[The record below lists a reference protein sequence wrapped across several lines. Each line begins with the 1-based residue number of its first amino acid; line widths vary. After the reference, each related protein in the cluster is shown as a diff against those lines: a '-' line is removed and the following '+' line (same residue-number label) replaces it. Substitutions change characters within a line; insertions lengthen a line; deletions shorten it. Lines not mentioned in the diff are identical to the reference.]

1 MDEGGVTAK
10 TTTDL
15 IDLGGVAEVGLHQ
28 GIEEGHVVM
37 DNNIIIMAEEAG
49 VMTEGAEGVGAL
61 MKTGF
66 RIGGAEVEAGED
78 TGEVGVEAGEG
89 GAGVEEAEVGAET
102 VRGEAIPEVSA
113 ETDLAEPG
121 LFNMSTVKFRTY
133 TRKKIPIFPI

>member
-1 MDEGGVTAK
+1 MDAGEVAAK

-28 GIEEGHVVM
+28 GIEDDHVVM
-37 DNNIIIMAEEAG
+37 DTNIIMAEEAG

-66 RIGGAEVEAGED
+66 RIGGAEVQAVED
-78 TGEVGVEAGEG
+78 TGKVGVEAGEG

-121 LFNMSTVKFRTY
+121 LFNMSTVKLRTY
-133 TRKKIPIFPI
+133 TRKKIPNSPI

>member
-1 MDEGGVTAK
+1 MDAGGVTAK

-28 GIEEGHVVM
+28 GIEDDHVVM
-37 DNNIIIMAEEAG
+37 DTIIMLEEAR

-66 RIGGAEVEAGED
+66 QIGGAEVEAGED
-78 TGEVGVEAGEG
+78 TGKVGVEAGEG

-121 LFNMSTVKFRTY
+121 LFNMSTVKSRTY
-133 TRKKIPIFPI
+133 TREKIQNSPI

>member
-1 MDEGGVTAK
+1 MDAGGVTAK

-28 GIEEGHVVM
+28 GIEDDHVVM
-37 DNNIIIMAEEAG
+37 DNTIIIMAEEAR

-66 RIGGAEVEAGED
+66 QIGGAEVEAGED
-78 TGEVGVEAGEG
+78 TGKVGVEAGEG

-121 LFNMSTVKFRTY
+121 LFNMSTVKLRTY
-133 TRKKIPIFPI
+133 TRKKIPNSPI